1 MRERLTW
8 KRGGATNAPAR
19 RASAHPAYPDEGA
32 ASPAYQPDPEADAY
46 ENGDPSSWAEDPH
59 PGPYPQSAHPSYPDE
74 GPASPAYIAKQGS
87 VALALERKAAKCV
100 RLASA
105 ILGPT
110 ASQHEVENQALAFM
124 DMSERALQ
132 ASLSRL
138 AQQGE
143 GEGDDAEADAEAE
156 EQQEK
161 DAKKKA
167 SLRRRAQQ
175 AEKDEK
181 DEGTEE
187 EQQEV
192 KGGKKA
198 ALAKAAYLRRLAQQ
212 IEEEV
217 EEEDEEESD
226 EDESED
232 EEEMKKGG
240 KKASSLDARLARIER
255 LLTAAAPGMFMQ
267 HNMAQQK
274 SPEEAMLEAMLE
286 EQQGGVSDEAQT
298 LEEMMLA
305 AMQEEAQ
312 QADVAEPFGMMA
324 QQLAMQGDNA
334 GPMVPKAEAMQHGMK
349 AQQALKAQ
357 QPVEAQLAD
366 MLAEEGMGEVLGAEY
381 QDAAEAM
388 LVDPSGDDYIDP
400 VSGMLVDPSG
410 DNYDD
415 GMMSD
420 PMGLMGDG
428 GNDDDAMLASLFG
441 GEAMKYAKK
450 GQQDGDK
457 ADAEEQQEAQQA
469 EKKGQQKAASLRPQ
483 PKKASTG
490 ATRLG
495 GITKEAAEVSDL
507 SKLWES
513 APDVSKYF

>member
-46 ENGDPSSWAEDPH
+46 ENGDPSSWAEDPN

-87 VALALERKAAKCV
+87 VAIALERKAAKCV

-110 ASQHEVENQALAFM
+110 ASQNEVENQALAFM

-138 AQQGE
+138 AQQDE
-143 GEGDDAEADAEAE
+143 KPEAE
-156 EQQEK
+156 EEEEQQ
-161 DAKKKA
+161 AKKA

-175 AEKDEK
+175 EKKDE

-217 EEEDEEESD
+217 EESDEESD
-226 EDESED
+226 EDESEEED
-232 EEEMKKGG
+232 EEEMKAS

-255 LLTAAAPGMFMQ
+255 LLTAAAPSMFM
-267 HNMAQQK
+267 QQK

-286 EQQGGVSDEAQT
+286 EQQGKPSEEQQLEA
-298 LEEMMLA
+298 MLKD
-305 AMQEEAQ
+305 MQEAQ
-312 QADVAEPFGMMA
+312 QAPAAKPFGMMA
-324 QQLAMQGDNA
+324 EQLAMQGDMA
-334 GPMVPKAEAMQHGMK
+334 GPLTTHAKPEAMK
-349 AQQALKAQ
+349 AQQA
-357 QPVEAQLAD
+357 PVEAQLAE
-366 MLAEEGMGEVLGAEY
+366 MLQEEGMGEVLGAEY

-388 LVDPSGDDYIDP
+388 LVDPSGDDYIGAD
-400 VSGMLVDPSG
+400 GMLVDPSG

-420 PMGLMGDG
+420 PMGLMGDM
-428 GNDDDAMLASLFG
+428 NDDDAILASLFG
-441 GEAMKYAKK
+441 ESGESMKYAKK

-457 ADAEEQQEAQQA
+457 ADAEEQQEEQQA

-495 GITKEAAEVSDL
+495 GITKEAAEVNDL

-513 APDVSKYF
+513 APDVSKFF

>member
-32 ASPAYQPDPEADAY
+32 ANPAYQPDPEADAY

-59 PGPYPQSAHPSYPDE
+59 PGPYPQSAHPAYPDE

-87 VALALERKAAKCV
+87 VAFALERKAAKCV

-105 ILGPT
+105 MLGPN

-124 DMSERALQ
+124 DMSERALR

-138 AQQGE
+138 AAQD
-143 GEGDDAEADAEAE
+143 EGDESDEHEQE
-156 EQQEK
+156 EKEK
-161 DAKKKA
+161 AKKA
-167 SLRRRAQQ
+167 AYLRRRAQQ
-175 AEKDEK
+175 EKKDEGE

-217 EEEDEEESD
+217 EEDEGED
-226 EDESED
+226 EDEG
-232 EEEMKKGG
+232 EEEEQQEVKGG
-240 KKASSLDARLARIER
+240 KKASALDARLARIER
-255 LLTAAAPGMFMQ
+255 LLTAGLPMSYMQ
-267 HNMAQQK
+267 EEAM
-274 SPEEAMLEAMLE
+274 SPEEAMLEAMLNE
-286 EQQGGVSDEAQT
+286 EQGAEHEAQS
-298 LEEMMLA
+298 LEEMLLEE
-305 AMQEEAQ
+305 MQHEAQ
-312 QADVAEPFGMMA
+312 QQAVAEPFGMMA
-324 QQLAMQGDNA
+324 QQLAMQGDA
-334 GPMVPKAEAMQHGMK
+334 SGPQIGKPAMQGMK
-349 AQQALKAQ
+349 AQQHMSPEAQ
-357 QPVEAQLAD
+357 QAEAQLAE
-366 MLAEEGMGEVLGAEY
+366 MLQEEGMGGVLGAEY

-388 LVDPSGDDYIDP
+388 LIDPSGDNYVDPVSGMVVDPSGDD
-400 VSGMLVDPSG
+400 
-410 DNYDD
+410 YDD

-420 PMGLMGDG
+420 PMGLMDG
-428 GNDDDAMLASLFG
+428 GMGDDDALLASLFG
-441 GEAMKYAKK
+441 DESMKYAK
-450 GQQDGDK
+450 QAP
-457 ADAEEQQEAQQA
+457 ADAEEQEEEPKKAQQ
-469 EKKGQQKAASLRPQ
+469 KSASLRPQ
-483 PKKASTG
+483 PKKATTG

>member
-32 ASPAYQPDPEADAY
+32 ANPAYQPDPEADAY
-46 ENGDPSSWAEDPH
+46 ENGDPSSWAEDPN

-87 VALALERKAAKCV
+87 VAIALERKAAKCV
-100 RLASA
+100 RLAST

-138 AQQGE
+138 AQQDE
-143 GEGDDAEADAEAE
+143 EPEADEAE
-156 EQQEK
+156 EQQVEQ
-161 DAKKKA
+161 AKKKA
-167 SLRRRAQQ
+167 ALRRRAQQ
-175 AEKDEK
+175 AKDE
-181 DEGTEE
+181 DTEEEQQE

-217 EEEDEEESD
+217 EEVEASD
-226 EDESED
+226 EDSDDDDSD
-232 EEEMKKGG
+232 EEEMKSKKGG
-240 KKASSLDARLARIER
+240 KKASPLDARLARIER
-255 LLTAAAPGMFMQ
+255 LLTAGVPGMFMQ
-267 HNMAQQK
+267 EQQA
-274 SPEEAMLEAMLE
+274 PGMGDEEQQLEAMLEAMQE
-286 EQQGGVSDEAQT
+286 EQQG
-298 LEEMMLA
+298 MMPTK
-305 AMQEEAQ
+305 AQ
-312 QADVAEPFGMMA
+312 QAPAAKPFGMMA
-324 QQLAMQGDNA
+324 EQLAMQGDMA
-334 GPMVPKAEAMQHGMK
+334 GPLVPEAMQGMK
-349 AQQALKAQ
+349 AQQQ
-357 QPVEAQLAD
+357 VEAQLAE
-366 MLAEEGMGEVLGAEY
+366 MLNEEGMGSVLGAEY
-381 QDAAEAM
+381 QDGAEAM
-388 LVDPSGDDYIDP
+388 LVDPAGDDYMGAD
-400 VSGMLVDPSG
+400 GMVVDPSG
-410 DNYDD
+410 DDYDD
-415 GMMSD
+415 GSMSD
-420 PMGLMGDG
+420 PMGLMGDDM
-428 GNDDDAMLASLFG
+428 NDDDAILASLFG
-441 GEAMKYAKK
+441 ESGEGMKYAKK
-450 GQQDGDK
+450 GQQDK
-457 ADAEEQQEAQQA
+457 ANPEAEEEEQQA
-469 EKKGQQKAASLRPQ
+469 EVEGKKGQQKAASLRPQ

-495 GITKEAAEVSDL
+495 GVTKEAAEVNDL

>member
-46 ENGDPSSWAEDPH
+46 ENGDPSSWAEDPN
-59 PGPYPQSAHPSYPDE
+59 PGPYPQSAHPAYPDE

-105 ILGPT
+105 MLGPG
-110 ASQHEVENQALAFM
+110 ASQHELENQAFAFM

-138 AQQGE
+138 AQQD
-143 GEGDDAEADAEAE
+143 EGDDAEAE
-156 EQQEK
+156 EQQEQQ
-161 DAKKKA
+161 AKKKA
-167 SLRRRAQQ
+167 ALRRRAQQ
-175 AEKDEK
+175 AKKDE
-181 DEGTEE
+181 EEQEAEEQEAE

-217 EEEDEEESD
+217 EEEVEEGDESED
-226 EDESED
+226 DESED
-232 EEEMKKGG
+232 EDEKEAK
-240 KKASSLDARLARIER
+240 KKASLNARLARIER
-255 LLTAAAPGMFMQ
+255 LLTAGVPGMFMQ
-267 HNMAQQK
+267 HNMAQQ
-274 SPEEAMLEAMLE
+274 SPEEMLLESMQHE
-286 EQQGGVSDEAQT
+286 EQQADEEQS
-298 LEEMMLA
+298 LEEMLLES
-305 AMQEEAQ
+305 MQHEEQ
-312 QADVAEPFGMMA
+312 QAQPFGMMA

-334 GPMVPKAEAMQHGMK
+334 GPMVESMQGMK

-357 QPVEAQLAD
+357 QVEAQLAE
-366 MLAEEGMGEVLGAEY
+366 MLQEEGMAGVLGAEY
-381 QDAAEAM
+381 ADEAEAM
-388 LVDPSGDDYIDP
+388 LVDPSGDDYVGAD
-400 VSGMLVDPSG
+400 GMLVDPSG
-410 DNYDD
+410 DDYDD
-415 GMMSD
+415 GMVAD
-420 PMGLMGDG
+420 PMGLMGEG
-428 GNDDDAMLASLFG
+428 GSEDDAILASLFG
-441 GEAMKYAKK
+441 DTESMKYAKK
-450 GQQDGDK
+450 GQQGK
-457 ADAEEQQEAQQA
+457 ADAEEQEEEQEAD
-469 EKKGQQKAASLRPQ
+469 EPKKGQQKAAALRPQ
-483 PKKASTG
+483 PRKASTG

-507 SKLWES
+507 SKLWDS

>member
-59 PGPYPQSAHPSYPDE
+59 PGPYPQSAHPAYPDE

-110 ASQHEVENQALAFM
+110 ASQHELEHQAFAFM

-138 AQQGE
+138 AQQDD
-143 GEGDDAEADAEAE
+143 GDDAEADAEAE
-156 EQQEK
+156 EQQEQQ
-161 DAKKKA
+161 AKKKA
-167 SLRRRAQQ
+167 ALRRRAQQ
-175 AEKDEK
+175 AKKDE
-181 DEGTEE
+181 EEQEAE

-217 EEEDEEESD
+217 EEEVEEGDESED
-226 EDESED
+226 DESED
-232 EEEMKKGG
+232 EEKEAK
-240 KKASSLDARLARIER
+240 KKASLNARLARIER
-255 LLTAAAPGMFMQ
+255 LLTAGIPGMFMQ

-274 SPEEAMLEAMLE
+274 SPEEMMLEAMLGE
-286 EQQGGVSDEAQT
+286 EQQAESMGDEEQS
-298 LEEMMLA
+298 LEEMLLES
-305 AMQEEAQ
+305 MQDEAQ
-312 QADVAEPFGMMA
+312 QAQPFGMMA

-334 GPMVPKAEAMQHGMK
+334 GPMVESMQGMK

-357 QPVEAQLAD
+357 QVEAQLAE
-366 MLAEEGMGEVLGAEY
+366 MLQEEGMAGVLGAEY
-381 QDAAEAM
+381 QDAPEAM
-388 LVDPSGDDYIDP
+388 LVDPSGDDYIGAD
-400 VSGMLVDPSG
+400 GMLVDPSG

-415 GMMSD
+415 GMVAD
-420 PMGLMGDG
+420 PMGLMGEG
-428 GNDDDAMLASLFG
+428 GNDDDAILASLFG
-441 GEAMKYAKK
+441 DTESMKYAKK

-457 ADAEEQQEAQQA
+457 ADAEEQEAD
-469 EKKGQQKAASLRPQ
+469 EPKKGQQKAAALRPQ
-483 PKKASTG
+483 PRKASTG

>member
-59 PGPYPQSAHPSYPDE
+59 AGPYPQSAHPSYPDE

-105 ILGPT
+105 MLGVT
-110 ASQHEVENQALAFM
+110 ASQSEVENQALAFM

-138 AQQGE
+138 AQQDE
-143 GEGDDAEADAEAE
+143 KDSAEEEE
-156 EQQEK
+156 EQQAEQ
-161 DAKKKA
+161 AKKA

-175 AEKDEK
+175 AKKDEEEQDAEK
-181 DEGTEE
+181 E

-217 EEEDEEESD
+217 EEEVEEDSD
-226 EDESED
+226 ED
-232 EEEMKKGG
+232 EEEMKAS
-240 KKASSLDARLARIER
+240 KKASSIDARLARIER

-267 HNMAQQK
+267 QPEAMQ

-286 EQQGGVSDEAQT
+286 EQQGEPSEEQQ
-298 LEEMMLA
+298 LESMLLE
-305 AMQEEAQ
+305 AMQGMKAQ
-312 QADVAEPFGMMA
+312 QSPAKPFGMMA
-324 QQLAMQGDNA
+324 EQLAMQGDNA
-334 GPMVPKAEAMQHGMK
+334 GPMVPEAMQGMK
-349 AQQALKAQ
+349 AQQA
-357 QPVEAQLAD
+357 PVEAQLAE
-366 MLAEEGMGEVLGAEY
+366 MLQEEGMGEVLGAEY

-388 LVDPSGDDYIDP
+388 LVDPVGDDY
-400 VSGMLVDPSG
+400 PSDGFGG
-410 DNYDD
+410 DDL
-415 GMMSD
+415 MAD
-420 PMGLMGDG
+420 PMGLMGDM
-428 GNDDDAMLASLFG
+428 NDDDAILASLFG
-441 GEAMKYAKK
+441 ESGESMKYAKK
-450 GQQDGDK
+450 GQQDK
-457 ADAEEQQEAQQA
+457 ADAEEQQEEQDA
-469 EKKGQQKAASLRPQ
+469 EEGKKGQQKAASLRPQ

-495 GITKEAAEVSDL
+495 GVTKEAAEVNDL

-513 APDVSKYF
+513 APDVSKFF

>member
-32 ASPAYQPDPEADAY
+32 ANPAYQPDPEADAY
-46 ENGDPSSWAEDPH
+46 ENGDPSSWAEDPN

-87 VALALERKAAKCV
+87 VAIALERKAAKCV
-100 RLASA
+100 RLAST

-138 AQQGE
+138 AQQDE
-143 GEGDDAEADAEAE
+143 EPEAEAEAE
-156 EQQEK
+156 EQQVEQ
-161 DAKKKA
+161 AKKA
-167 SLRRRAQQ
+167 ALRRRAQQ
-175 AEKDEK
+175 AKKDE
-181 DEGTEE
+181 DTEEQQEEEQQE

-212 IEEEV
+212 IEKEVEEV
-217 EEEDEEESD
+217 EASD
-226 EDESED
+226 EDSDDDSD
-232 EEEMKKGG
+232 EEEMKPMKGG

-255 LLTAAAPGMFMQ
+255 LLTAGVSGMFMQ
-267 HNMAQQK
+267 EQQAPSMGDEEQQLEAMMK
-274 SPEEAMLEAMLE
+274 EEQQAPGMSYEEQQLEAMLEAMQE
-286 EQQGGVSDEAQT
+286 EQQGMKPMKAQ
-298 LEEMMLA
+298 A
-305 AMQEEAQ
+305 K
-312 QADVAEPFGMMA
+312 PFGMMA
-324 QQLAMQGDNA
+324 EQLAMQGDMA
-334 GPMVPKAEAMQHGMK
+334 GPLVPEAMQGMK
-349 AQQALKAQ
+349 AQQA
-357 QPVEAQLAD
+357 PVEAQLAE
-366 MLAEEGMGEVLGAEY
+366 MLQEEGMGEVLGAEY

-388 LVDPSGDDYIDP
+388 LVDPSGDDYIGAD
-400 VSGMLVDPSG
+400 GMVVDPAG
-410 DNYDD
+410 DDYDD
-415 GMMSD
+415 GSMSD
-420 PMGLMGDG
+420 PMGLMGDDM
-428 GNDDDAMLASLFG
+428 NDDDAILASLFG
-441 GEAMKYAKK
+441 ESGEGMKYAKK
-450 GQQDGDK
+450 GQQDK
-457 ADAEEQQEAQQA
+457 ADPEAEEEEQQA
-469 EKKGQQKAASLRPQ
+469 EVKKGQQKAASLRPQ

-495 GITKEAAEVSDL
+495 GVTKEAAEVNDL

>member
-46 ENGDPSSWAEDPH
+46 ENGDPSSWAEDPN
-59 PGPYPQSAHPSYPDE
+59 PGPYPQSAHPAYPDE

-110 ASQHEVENQALAFM
+110 ASQHEVESQAFAFM

-138 AQQGE
+138 AQQDDGA
-143 GEGDDAEADAEAE
+143 GDGSDEDAE
-156 EQQEK
+156 EQQEQQ
-161 DAKKKA
+161 AQKKA
-167 SLRRRAQQ
+167 ALRRRAQQ
-175 AEKDEK
+175 AKKDEEEAQDAEK
-181 DEGTEE
+181 E

-217 EEEDEEESD
+217 EEEVEESD
-226 EDESED
+226 EDESDED
-232 EEEMKKGG
+232 EEEEKEAK
-240 KKASSLDARLARIER
+240 KKASLNARLARIER
-255 LLTAAAPGMFMQ
+255 LLTAGVPGMFMQ

-274 SPEEAMLEAMLE
+274 SPEEMMLEAMLGEE
-286 EQQGGVSDEAQT
+286 EQQAESMDDEAQS
-298 LEEMMLA
+298 LEEMLLEE
-305 AMQEEAQ
+305 MQSEAQ
-312 QADVAEPFGMMA
+312 QAQPFGMMA
-324 QQLAMQGDNA
+324 EQLAMQGDA
-334 GPMVPKAEAMQHGMK
+334 SGPMMPKAESMQGLKSQQAFK
-349 AQQALKAQ
+349 AQQA
-357 QPVEAQLAD
+357 EAQLAE
-366 MLAEEGMGEVLGAEY
+366 MLQEEGMGEVLGAEY
-381 QDAAEAM
+381 QDAPEAM
-388 LVDPSGDDYIDP
+388 LVDPSGDDYIGAD
-400 VSGMLVDPSG
+400 GMLVDPSG

-415 GMMSD
+415 GMVAD
-420 PMGLMGDG
+420 PMGLMGEG
-428 GNDDDAMLASLFG
+428 GNEDDAILASLFG
-441 GEAMKYAKK
+441 DTESMKYAKK

-457 ADAEEQQEAQQA
+457 ADAEEQDADEP
-469 EKKGQQKAASLRPQ
+469 KKGQQKAAALRPQ
-483 PKKASTG
+483 PRKASTG

>member
-8 KRGGATNAPAR
+8 KRGGALNAPPR

-46 ENGDPSSWAEDPH
+46 ENGNPSAWAEDPN

-105 ILGPT
+105 MLGPT
-110 ASQHEVENQALAFM
+110 ASQHEVESQAFAFM

-138 AQQGE
+138 AQQDE
-143 GEGDDAEADAEAE
+143 EEQQDAE
-156 EQQEK
+156 EQQAEEQ
-161 DAKKKA
+161 AKKA
-167 SLRRRAQQ
+167 ALRRRAQQ
-175 AEKDEK
+175 AKKDAE
-181 DEGTEE
+181 EQQAEEQQAE

-217 EEEDEEESD
+217 EEEVEDDDSD
-226 EDESED
+226 EDED
-232 EEEMKKGG
+232 EAQQEKGA
-240 KKASSLDARLARIER
+240 KKASVLDARLARIER
-255 LLTAAAPGMFMQ
+255 LLTAGVPGMFMQ

-274 SPEEAMLEAMLE
+274 SPEEAMFEAMQDE
-286 EQQGGVSDEAQT
+286 AMQDEAQS
-298 LEEMMLA
+298 LEEMLLEE
-305 AMQEEAQ
+305 MQDEAQ
-312 QADVAEPFGMMA
+312 QAPKPFGMMA
-324 QQLAMQGDNA
+324 EQLAMQGDNA
-334 GPMVPKAEAMQHGMK
+334 GPMVESMRHNM
-349 AQQALKAQ
+349 AQQA
-357 QPVEAQLAD
+357 PIEAQLAE
-366 MLAEEGMGEVLGAEY
+366 MLQEEGMAGVLGAEY
-381 QDAAEAM
+381 ADEAEAM
-388 LVDPSGDDYIDP
+388 LVDPSGDDYIGAD
-400 VSGMLVDPSG
+400 GMLVDPSG

-415 GMMSD
+415 GMVAD

-428 GNDDDAMLASLFG
+428 GNEDDAILASLFG

-450 GQQDGDK
+450 GQQGH
-457 ADAEEQQEAQQA
+457 ADAEAQEEEQEAD
-469 EKKGQQKAASLRPQ
+469 EPKKGQQKAAALRPQ
-483 PKKASTG
+483 PRKASTG

-495 GITKEAAEVSDL
+495 GITKEAAEVGDL

>member
-74 GPASPAYIAKQGS
+74 GPASPAYVAKQGS

-110 ASQHEVENQALAFM
+110 ASQHEVESQAFAFM

-138 AQQGE
+138 AQQE
-143 GEGDDAEADAEAE
+143 EEQEEE
-156 EQQEK
+156 EQQEEV
-161 DAKKKA
+161 KKA

-175 AEKDEK
+175 VEEEEEVEEEDEQ
-181 DEGTEE
+181 E

-217 EEEDEEESD
+217 EEEE
-226 EDESED
+226 ED
-232 EEEMKKGG
+232 EEEEEQQAPKKGG
-240 KKASSLDARLARIER
+240 KKASALDARLARIER
-255 LLTAAAPGMFMQ
+255 LLTAGVPGMFMQ
-267 HNMAQQK
+267 HEMAQQK

-286 EQQGGVSDEAQT
+286 EQQAEGDEAQS
-298 LEEMMLA
+298 LEEMLLEE
-305 AMQEEAQ
+305 MQQEAQ
-312 QADVAEPFGMMA
+312 QAPMPFGMMA
-324 QQLAMQGDNA
+324 EQLAMQGDHA
-334 GPMVPKAEAMQHGMK
+334 GPMVPEAMKMPK
-349 AQQALKAQ
+349 AQQAVSPEAQ
-357 QPVEAQLAD
+357 QAEAQLAE
-366 MLAEEGMGEVLGAEY
+366 MLQEEGMGEVLGAEY
-381 QDAAEAM
+381 SDEPEAM
-388 LVDPSGDDYIDP
+388 LVDPVG
-400 VSGMLVDPSG
+400 G
-410 DNYDD
+410 YDD
-415 GMMSD
+415 GMVAD
-420 PMGLMGDG
+420 PMGLMGEMSE
-428 GNDDDAMLASLFG
+428 DDAILASLFG
-441 GEAMKYAKK
+441 DTESMKYAKK
-450 GQQDGDK
+450 GQQAP
-457 ADAEEQQEAQQA
+457 ADAEEQEEEQE
-469 EKKGQQKAASLRPQ
+469 EEPKKGQQKAASLRPQ

-495 GITKEAAEVSDL
+495 GVTKEAAEVNDL

-513 APDVSKYF
+513 APDVSKFF

>member
-8 KRGGATNAPAR
+8 KRGGALNAPPR

-46 ENGDPSSWAEDPH
+46 ENGDTSAWAEDPN
-59 PGPYPQSAHPSYPDE
+59 PGPYPQSAHPAYPDE

-105 ILGPT
+105 MLGPT
-110 ASQHEVENQALAFM
+110 ASQHEVESQAFAFM

-138 AQQGE
+138 AQQDE
-143 GEGDDAEADAEAE
+143 EEEQDAE

-161 DAKKKA
+161 EAKKA
-167 SLRRRAQQ
+167 ALRRRAQQ
-175 AEKDEK
+175 AKKDAEEQDAE

-217 EEEDEEESD
+217 EEEDDDSD
-226 EDESED
+226 EDED
-232 EEEMKKGG
+232 EEQQEKGA
-240 KKASSLDARLARIER
+240 KKASVLDARLARIER
-255 LLTAAAPGMFMQ
+255 LLTAGVPGMFMQ

-274 SPEEAMLEAMLE
+274 SPEEAMLEAMLGE
-286 EQQGGVSDEAQT
+286 AMQDEAMQDEDMDDEAQS
-298 LEEMMLA
+298 LEEMLLEE
-305 AMQEEAQ
+305 MQDEAQ
-312 QADVAEPFGMMA
+312 QAPKPFGMMA
-324 QQLAMQGDNA
+324 EQLAMQGDNA
-334 GPMVPKAEAMQHGMK
+334 GPMIESMRHNM
-349 AQQALKAQ
+349 AQQA
-357 QPVEAQLAD
+357 PVEAQLAE
-366 MLAEEGMGEVLGAEY
+366 MLQEEGMAGVLGAEY
-381 QDAAEAM
+381 ADEAEAM
-388 LVDPSGDDYIDP
+388 LVDPSGDDYIGAD
-400 VSGMLVDPSG
+400 GMLVDPSG

-415 GMMSD
+415 GMVAD

-428 GNDDDAMLASLFG
+428 GNEDDAILASLFG

-450 GQQDGDK
+450 GQQGHP
-457 ADAEEQQEAQQA
+457 DAEEQEEEQEAD
-469 EKKGQQKAASLRPQ
+469 EPKKGQQKAAALRPQ
-483 PKKASTG
+483 PRKASTG

>member
-124 DMSERALQ
+124 DMSERALH

-138 AQQGE
+138 AQQDE
-143 GEGDDAEADAEAE
+143 KPEVEEEE
-156 EQQEK
+156 EQAEQ
-161 DAKKKA
+161 AKKA

-175 AEKDEK
+175 AKKDE

-217 EEEDEEESD
+217 EEEVEESD
-226 EDESED
+226 EDESDDSDED

-240 KKASSLDARLARIER
+240 KKASALDARLARIER
-255 LLTAAAPGMFMQ
+255 LLTAGVPGMFMQ
-267 HNMAQQK
+267 QPEAMQ

-286 EQQGGVSDEAQT
+286 EQHGEPSEEQQLEAML
-298 LEEMMLA
+298 LE
-305 AMQEEAQ
+305 AMHGMKSQ
-312 QADVAEPFGMMA
+312 QAPAAKPFGMMA
-324 QQLAMQGDNA
+324 EQLAMQGDMA
-334 GPMVPKAEAMQHGMK
+334 GPLVPEAMQGMK
-349 AQQALKAQ
+349 AQQA
-357 QPVEAQLAD
+357 PVEAQLAE
-366 MLAEEGMGEVLGAEY
+366 MLQEEGMGEVLGAEY

-388 LVDPSGDDYIDP
+388 LVDPSGDDYIGAD
-400 VSGMLVDPSG
+400 GMLVDPSG

-428 GNDDDAMLASLFG
+428 MSDDDAILASLFG
-441 GEAMKYAKK
+441 EGMKYAKK
-450 GQQDGDK
+450 GQQDK
-457 ADAEEQQEAQQA
+457 ADADAAEEQQA
-469 EKKGQQKAASLRPQ
+469 EVEGKKGQQKAASLRPQ

-495 GITKEAAEVSDL
+495 GITKEAAEVNDL

-513 APDVSKYF
+513 APDVSKFF

>member
-32 ASPAYQPDPEADAY
+32 ANPAYQPDPEADAY
-46 ENGDPSSWAEDPH
+46 ENGDPSSWAEDPN

-87 VALALERKAAKCV
+87 VAIALERKAAKCV
-100 RLASA
+100 RLAST

-138 AQQGE
+138 AQQDE
-143 GEGDDAEADAEAE
+143 EPEADEAE
-156 EQQEK
+156 EQQAQQ
-161 DAKKKA
+161 AKKKA
-167 SLRRRAQQ
+167 ALRRRAQQ
-175 AEKDEK
+175 AKDE
-181 DEGTEE
+181 DTEEEQQE

-217 EEEDEEESD
+217 EEVEESD
-226 EDESED
+226 EDDSDEDSD
-232 EEEMKKGG
+232 EEEMKSKKGG

-255 LLTAAAPGMFMQ
+255 LLTAGVPGMFMQ
-267 HNMAQQK
+267 EEQQA
-274 SPEEAMLEAMLE
+274 PGMGDEEQQLEAMLEAMQE
-286 EQQGGVSDEAQT
+286 EQQAPASK
-298 LEEMMLA
+298 
-305 AMQEEAQ
+305 
-312 QADVAEPFGMMA
+312 PFGMMA
-324 QQLAMQGDNA
+324 EQLAMQGDMA
-334 GPMVPKAEAMQHGMK
+334 GPLTTHAKPEAMQGMK
-349 AQQALKAQ
+349 AQQQ
-357 QPVEAQLAD
+357 VEAQLAE
-366 MLAEEGMGEVLGAEY
+366 MLNEEGMGSVLGAEY
-381 QDAAEAM
+381 QDGAEAM
-388 LVDPSGDDYIDP
+388 LVDPAGDDYIGAD
-400 VSGMLVDPSG
+400 GMVVDPAG
-410 DNYDD
+410 DDYDD
-415 GMMSD
+415 GSMSD
-420 PMGLMGDG
+420 PMGLMGDDM
-428 GNDDDAMLASLFG
+428 NDDDAILASLFG
-441 GEAMKYAKK
+441 ESGEGMKYAKK
-450 GQQDGDK
+450 GQQDK
-457 ADAEEQQEAQQA
+457 ADAEEQQEEQQA
-469 EKKGQQKAASLRPQ
+469 EVEGKKGQQKAASLRPQ

-495 GITKEAAEVSDL
+495 GVTKEAAEVNDL

>member
-8 KRGGATNAPAR
+8 KRGGALNAPPR

-59 PGPYPQSAHPSYPDE
+59 PGPYPQSAHPAYPDE

-105 ILGPT
+105 MLGPG
-110 ASQHEVENQALAFM
+110 ASQHEVENQAFAFM

-138 AQQGE
+138 AQQGD
-143 GEGDDAEADAEAE
+143 GEGAEDDAEAE
-156 EQQEK
+156 EQQ
-161 DAKKKA
+161 AKKEA
-167 SLRRRAQQ
+167 TLRRRAQAKKDEEEEQQ
-175 AEKDEK
+175 AEK
-181 DEGTEE
+181 E

-217 EEEDEEESD
+217 EEEVEE

-232 EEEMKKGG
+232 ESEDEDEGKDAK
-240 KKASSLDARLARIER
+240 KKASLNARLARIER
-255 LLTAAAPGMFMQ
+255 LLTAGLPGMHMQ

-274 SPEEAMLEAMLE
+274 SPEEMMLEAMLGE
-286 EQQGGVSDEAQT
+286 EQQGGMSDEAQS
-298 LEEMMLA
+298 LEEMMLE
-305 AMQEEAQ
+305 AMQQEAQ
-312 QADVAEPFGMMA
+312 QAPKPFGMMA
-324 QQLAMQGDNA
+324 EQLAMQGDMA
-334 GPMVPKAEAMQHGMK
+334 GPLVPEAMQGMKAQHGMK
-349 AQQALKAQ
+349 AQQ
-357 QPVEAQLAD
+357 VEAQLAE
-366 MLAEEGMGEVLGAEY
+366 MLQEEGMGEVLGAEY
-381 QDAAEAM
+381 ADEAEAM
-388 LVDPSGDDYIDP
+388 LVDPSGDDYVGAD
-400 VSGMLVDPSG
+400 GMLVDPSG

-428 GNDDDAMLASLFG
+428 GNEDDAILASLFG
-441 GEAMKYAKK
+441 DAESMKYAKK
-450 GQQDGDK
+450 GQQDK
-457 ADAEEQQEAQQA
+457 ADAEAQEEEQQA
-469 EKKGQQKAASLRPQ
+469 EEPKKGQQKAAALRPQ
-483 PKKASTG
+483 PRKASTG